1 MKLTV
6 VKCPDNI
13 YNYTIRDKS
22 KEDKV
27 EKDNIICT
35 PEEKRAQTDT
45 VKESFYYYPVTD
57 DLSYSL
63 KLSYIFKYK
72 SSLYKD
78 VKREVRSFENC
89 IDKENPL
96 GQLSI
101 EKMFLKNMKKI
112 KLAYFNFPHKGDLN
126 SVCVK
131 SGEALDDSK
140 TLIRLII
147 PNGISIMKMKFEDSG
162 RVKVKLVDV
171 FDLIKFHLIEVLLYQ
186 YIKMFK
192 YLDYIEIYIKS
203 VNFVIM
209 HRIMLFYIYL
219 LKNNVLY
226 SNGFCDINRAVQN
239 FIKNVKKVNNIVLI
253 NKNYERIYKYI
264 IDILDKAKYLDI
276 ISSDYRYKL
285 EKKGKYVVKNIFN
298 HIIGFS
304 RGFSEEYL
312 LLDKI
317 YKKTVIKESKVKA
330 KKERKIK
337 KYIKAK
343 TSYYY
348 NKPKELENFISF
360 SEKLEKYR
368 LFIEKEN
375 KEKQDYLKLDFEER
389 ALYKEKI
396 HLRKLKIESD
406 RLDLDQYNTQ
416 DIKFFGTIN
425 NINSD
430 YFIRKTDL
438 EFKDELNSLE
448 KKRKIS

>member
-1 MKLTV
+1 MKSIV

-45 VKESFYYYPVTD
+45 VKEGFYYYPTSD
-57 DLSYSL
+57 DLSYDI
-63 KLSYIFKYK
+63 KLSYMFKYK

-78 VKREVRSFENC
+78 VKREVRSFENV
-89 IDKENPL
+89 IDKDNPL
-96 GQLSI
+96 GQFSI
-101 EKMFLKNMKKI
+101 EKIFLKNMKKI

-126 SVCVK
+126 SICVK

-147 PNGISIMKMKFEDSG
+147 PNGISIMKMKFKDSG
-162 RVKVKLVDV
+162 RVKVKLVDI
-171 FDLIKFHLIEVLLYQ
+171 FDLIKLHLIEVLLYQ

-192 YLDYIEIYIKS
+192 YSDYIEIYIRS
-203 VNFVIM
+203 VNFVIL

-226 SNGFCDINRAVQN
+226 VNGFCDINRAVQN

-264 IDILDKAKYLDI
+264 IDILDKANYLDI

-285 EKKGKYVVKNIFN
+285 GKKGKYVVKNIFN
-298 HIIGFS
+298 NIIGFS
-304 RGFSEEYL
+304 RGFSKEYI

-317 YKKTVIKESKVKA
+317 YKKAIMLENKVKA
-330 KKERKIK
+330 RKNKKTK
-337 KYIKAK
+337 
-343 TSYYY
+343 
-348 NKPKELENFISF
+348 
-360 SEKLEKYR
+360 
-368 LFIEKEN
+368 
-375 KEKQDYLKLDFEER
+375 
-389 ALYKEKI
+389 KI
-396 HLRKLKIESD
+396 HKS
-406 RLDLDQYNTQ
+406 
-416 DIKFFGTIN
+416 
-425 NINSD
+425 
-430 YFIRKTDL
+430 
-438 EFKDELNSLE
+438 
-448 KKRKIS
+448 